1 MLQDKLVTT
10 VGHGQEKQL
19 GFKQYCNYTNLKNL
33 KDFVKMRYTIHTQ
46 HCDFF
51 KEHHAVEF
59 EAVLSPSEVQALI
72 TAIDESLALKL
83 EIKKD
88 ELRKHNSKEFFA
100 SGRDLWRVS
109 HIIKKFGVG
118 LKLAQIAFDLTQV
131 KPLRLAFD
139 QYIPKTEY
147 LNSEIPF
154 DEGCCIQGFVCGV
167 LIQLEGPKA
176 GNAIYFSPQY
186 VPVLP
191 EGYGGKMFIVGYAQQ
206 VSLYVHHDKDP
217 HLHDLKRLGYNF
229 GDRLNDKLHPL
240 IHNLQG

>member
-1 MLQDKLVTT
+1 
-10 VGHGQEKQL
+10 
-19 GFKQYCNYTNLKNL
+19 
-33 KDFVKMRYTIHTQ
+33 MRYTIHTQ

-59 EAVLSPSEVQALI
+59 ESVLSLSEVQSLSN
-72 TAIDESLALKL
+72 AIDESLALRL
-83 EIKKD
+83 EINQD
-88 ELRKHNSKEFFA
+88 ELRKQNSKTLFA

-109 HIIKKFGVG
+109 PTIKKIAAGV
-118 LKLAQIAFDLTQV
+118 KLAQIAFDLIQV
-131 KPLRLAFD
+131 KPLRLVFD

-154 DEGCCIQGFVCGV
+154 GEGCCFQGFLCGV
-167 LIQLEGPKA
+167 LVQLEGPNA
-176 GNAIYFSPQY
+176 GNAIYFSPLY

-191 EGYGGKMFIVGYAQQ
+191 EGYGGKMLIVGYGHQ
-206 VSLYVHHDKDP
+206 VSLYVHQDKDP